1 LADIGERDGIAA
13 RNAFQS
19 DLPDQGAKKTVDRGG
34 VSKIGAASEELLSGF
49 AYALVLALGMMSA
62 EGFFRAHDEH
72 VAAAAGGVNMA
83 AELGFCGFGRRRNHL
98 SLAI

>member
-1 LADIGERDGIAA
+1 
-13 RNAFQS
+13 
-19 DLPDQGAKKTVDRGG
+19 
-34 VSKIGAASEELLSGF
+34 
-49 AYALVLALGMMSA
+49 MMSA